1 MAHVRQM
8 GAKHKC
14 HCCTTFS
21 STTFKP
27 DPSPRLLCLQMR
39 IFSVLVYCAKLH
51 VKSFVCFPI
60 LCALFQVDLSCAVL
74 TLGPLG
80 WERQQMGLGQ
90 RADASDSKRPGCW
103 VEAVSVRKLLFPGE
117 PTNHW
122 RKLKMSPLRNA
133 IKSSKKLQSCRW
145 CAAVWLFGC

>member
-1 MAHVRQM
+1 MALLHVVFQYNFQT
-8 GAKHKC
+8 C
-14 HCCTTFS
+14 PPS
-21 STTFKP
+21 P
-27 DPSPRLLCLQMR
+27 DPAPTPLLKRR
-39 IFSVLVYCAKLH
+39 IFNVLAYYVKLN
-51 VKSFVCFPI
+51 VKSFVYFPL
-60 LCALFQVDLSCAVL
+60 LCALFQVDLSCGVL

-103 VEAVSVRKLLFPGE
+103 VEAVSVRKLLFPRE

-133 IKSSKKLQSCRW
+133 IKSSKKLQLCRW